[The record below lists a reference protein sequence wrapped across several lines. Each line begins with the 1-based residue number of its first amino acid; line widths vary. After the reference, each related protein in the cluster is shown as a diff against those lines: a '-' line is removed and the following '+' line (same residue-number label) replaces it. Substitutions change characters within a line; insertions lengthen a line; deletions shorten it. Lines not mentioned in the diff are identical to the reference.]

1 MFMAPADGA
10 WLNVQVAYSPQAGQI
25 ELVAVQL
32 PPGSLLG
39 DALAASG
46 LIAQFRLAGQA
57 LGTGVWGKAKG
68 LEHALQDRDR
78 VEIYRELVVDPKE
91 ARRLRYQ
98 RETKARK
105 VLPRRS
111 TDSGT

>member
-1 MFMAPADGA
+1 MAPADGA
-10 WLNVQVAYSPQAGQI
+10 LLKVQVAYSPQAGQI
-25 ELVAVQL
+25 ECVAVQL

-46 LIAQFRLAGQA
+46 IIAHHQLAGQV

-68 LEHALQDRDR
+68 LEHPLQDRDR

-98 RETKARK
+98 REAKARK

-111 TDSGT
+111 TGSGT